1 MNKTL
6 FKKKKKKK
14 LVTTNLFTFS
24 AKSADATL

>member
-6 FKKKKKKK
+6 FKKKKK